1 MKPILFQYRS
11 RKLHTDDIAFIKA
24 LIDSYFLKGRSYI
37 SRELCKSW
45 NWVQPNG
52 KLKEYAA
59 RDLLLRL
66 EEQGLVAL
74 PGRIRPKN
82 NLKPKIFDQIPLFV
96 KSTLGGTIT
105 GYEIPTIQ
113 VVKDPQESYLWGYLL
128 YHYHYL
134 GCPRLVGEHVR
145 HIVHIGNQVVA
156 CLGWASA
163 AWKVK
168 DRDRFIG
175 WDETTKRT
183 RLHLIASNVRFL
195 IPPWVTVKHLAS
207 KVLSLALKRLSND
220 WEAVY
225 GHPVY
230 LAETFVDTA
239 RFQGTCYQA
248 ANWLRVGKTKGSA
261 KRGNTY
267 RYHGQT
273 KELFTFLEHEDVSPY
288 NNHAEQQ
295 MRKPVLT
302 RKVSQQNRSEDGAK
316 TQAILMSLLRSAE
329 LQRINPVENLLAS
342 AKNALMV
349 KTPSGFACKI
359 AC

>member
-11 RKLHTDDIAFIKA
+11 RKLHTDDIAFIKV
-24 LIDSYFLKGRSYI
+24 LVDRHFLRGRSYI

-45 NWVQPNG
+45 NWMQPNG

-74 PGRIRPKN
+74 PPRIRPKN
-82 NLKPKIFDQIPLFV
+82 NLKPRVFEQIPLFV
-96 KSTLGGTIT
+96 KRTLEGTIT
-105 GYEIPTIQ
+105 EYETLTIQ
-113 VVKDPQESYLWGYLL
+113 VVKGHQESYLWGYLL
-128 YHYHYL
+128 HHYHYL
-134 GCPRLVGEHVR
+134 GNPKLVGEHIR
-145 HIVHIGNQVVA
+145 HIVRIGNQVVA

-183 RLHLIASNVRFL
+183 HLHLIASNVRFL
-195 IPPWVTVKHLAS
+195 IPPWVTIKHLAS
-207 KVLSLALKRLSND
+207 KVLSLALRRLSHD
-220 WEAVY
+220 WKAVY

-230 LAETFVDTA
+230 LAETFVDTS

-248 ANWLRVGKTKGSA
+248 ANWLRVGKTQGSS

-267 RYHGQT
+267 RYHGQP
-273 KELFTFLEHEDVSPY
+273 KDLYLYPLHRNFRRFLAHD
-288 NNHAEQQ
+288 Q
-295 MRKPVLT
+295 
-302 RKVSQQNRSEDGAK
+302 G
-316 TQAILMSLLRSAE
+316 
-329 LQRINPVENLLAS
+329 
-342 AKNALMV
+342 
-349 KTPSGFACKI
+349 
-359 AC
+359 